1 MIDRFLYW
9 GNHVEAKSGKI
20 KGSCQPPLATAT
32 VRIKGPHACGHGMS
46 FPFFRRTRMVF
57 NYVLGLILSFDMND
71 ESKKLTLADS
81 FTLVV
86 ARIVARDNKS
96 DHLLR

>member
-1 MIDRFLYW
+1 
-9 GNHVEAKSGKI
+9 
-20 KGSCQPPLATAT
+20 
-32 VRIKGPHACGHGMS
+32 
-46 FPFFRRTRMVF
+46 MVF
-57 NYVLGLILSFDMND
+57 NYVLGLILSFDMNAK
-71 ESKKLTLADS
+71 SKKLTLADS